1 MRMWMIYRALHR
13 QRATDMH
20 TIQHIHMLTF
30 MDGRS
35 TLYHVFVSCSRTEDS
50 TLTANHYSCTRDNCT
65 RRTNQCTVVSNIR
78 SRPKTL
84 MRLLMSPLA
93 SYSVISQYVD
103 VPYPARTHSCI
114 RYIYGHPY
122 YRYWER
128 NWLQPLP
135 SVQPSPFQ
143 HPSAQVRGVR
153 CVYNSAHGHAVQ

>member
-1 MRMWMIYRALHR
+1 
-13 QRATDMH
+13 
-20 TIQHIHMLTF
+20 MLTF

-84 MRLLMSPLA
+84 MRLLSLLLLHIA
-93 SYSVISQYVD
+93 RTVITNQYVD

-143 HPSAQVRGVR
+143 HPSAQVRGVQQAR
-153 CVYNSAHGHAVQ
+153 MGMRVQ